1 MVLKRLQLNERIH
14 VFNTF
19 VALEYLADL
28 APGPRIRPGERVD
41 ADVGQHRFESVDR
54 FRPFFRLFLAE
65 PHPQIVAKGA
75 KQIILIAPVLH
86 IREPDVPG
94 CEDDVDVVA
103 KRRPV
108 PRGGRIL
115 YAPFAPPFVKHRRKF
130 VPCSL
135 LGESLLLALVLRA
148 LRLVL
153 VEALLLLAQGLE
165 RVESLVSLDLLR
177 GFVPLVP
184 AGDFKVLQ
192 EFFKRGFAFILVG
205 VHARRRVGIAGRAR
219 GALGR

>member
-1 MVLKRLQLNERIH
+1 MI
-14 VFNTF
+14 
-19 VALEYLADL
+19 
-28 APGPRIRPGERVD
+28 
-41 ADVGQHRFESVDR
+41 
-54 FRPFFRLFLAE
+54 
-65 PHPQIVAKGA
+65 
-75 KQIILIAPVLH
+75 
-86 IREPDVPG
+86 
-94 CEDDVDVVA
+94 A

-115 YAPFAPPFVKHRRKF
+115 DAPLAPPLVKHRRKF
-130 VPCSL
+130 VSSSL

-177 GFVPLVP
+177 RLVPLVP
-184 AGDFKVLQ
+184 AGDFKVFQ
-192 EFFKRGFAFILVG
+192 EFFKRGFSLILVG

-219 GALGR
+219 GALGQ